1 MARDRED
8 RVRDIVVIGGS
19 STGLLA
25 ASALSGAGR
34 HVTIVERD
42 TFPDKPQPR
51 PGVPQGRQAHV
62 FLYRGLLAA
71 EELLPGLREDL
82 LGAGAVAVN
91 GGQLLWLSDQGWLP
105 NRDAGFEL
113 LSATRPLLEHV
124 LRQRTLALPHVS
136 ALDNTRVTG
145 LARTQRQWEVLLDDG
160 TRLTADLVVDA
171 SGRGSR
177 LPHWLADH
185 GVTAPPASVIDAHV
199 GYATRIYRDA
209 PAVLAD
215 CAGIAVAASP

>member
-51 PGVPQGRQAHV
+51 SGVPQGRQAHV

-136 ALDNTRVTG
+136 ALDNTRVTC
-145 LARTQRQWEVLLDDG
+145 LARTQRQWEVLL
-160 TRLTADLVVDA
+160 
-171 SGRGSR
+171 
-177 LPHWLADH
+177 
-185 GVTAPPASVIDAHV
+185 
-199 GYATRIYRDA
+199 
-209 PAVLAD
+209 
-215 CAGIAVAASP
+215 